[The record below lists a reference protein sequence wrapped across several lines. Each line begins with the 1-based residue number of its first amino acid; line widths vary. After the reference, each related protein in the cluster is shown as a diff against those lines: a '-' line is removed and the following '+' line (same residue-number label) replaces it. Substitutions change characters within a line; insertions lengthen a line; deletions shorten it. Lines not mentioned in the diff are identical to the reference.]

1 MIPPQQEKRR
11 FYRHP
16 IGVPIQYR
24 EVRAKTHCRSKSV
37 DLSEGGIC
45 FLADHFLAMGV
56 SINLDIPVESEVFSM
71 SGHVAY
77 CNRLSNTGL
86 YRTGVAFEDPTSA
99 FRAKL
104 AEELL
109 KIKDYRKKLIEELGR
124 DVSEDEAARKW
135 IEKYAKRFS
144 GLF

>member
-1 MIPPQQEKRR
+1 MTPSQQEKRR

-24 EVRAKTHCRSKSV
+24 EVRSKTPCRSKSV

-45 FLADHFLAMGV
+45 FLADHFLAKGAPL
-56 SINLDIPVESEVFSM
+56 NLNIPVEKEVFSM
-71 SGHVAY
+71 SGQVAY

-86 YRTGVAFEDPTSA
+86 YRTGVAFQDSTSA

-109 KIKDYRKKLIEELGR
+109 RIKDYRKQLSTELGR
-124 DVSEDEAARKW
+124 
-135 IEKYAKRFS
+135 
-144 GLF
+144 